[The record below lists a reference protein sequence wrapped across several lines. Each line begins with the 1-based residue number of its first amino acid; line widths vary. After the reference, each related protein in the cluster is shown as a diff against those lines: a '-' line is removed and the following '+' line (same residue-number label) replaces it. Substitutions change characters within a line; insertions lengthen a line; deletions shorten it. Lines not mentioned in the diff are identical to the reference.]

1 MSLSGN
7 ILVLYVISRLGM
19 GNSRSV
25 SWITAV
31 LAIYISQLSFGIINS
46 VEAMLFP
53 RFAGSPLLYLLLFVA
68 LVIFFTFCV
77 CCYIAVEKLLYLAK
91 DNSTPYMGLLLLS
104 ILFFFAAELY
114 ILHTSY
120 SFSTSAL
127 LEKVEKHGA
136 LLFLQI
142 PYCVLCTPTIA
153 YVRVF
158 MRKVSYKSVV
168 QAVRAEK
175 VYIAE
180 AKMRYEQAKAFRHDV
195 KNHLVV
201 LDTLLGSGKLNE
213 SRAYLEKIETVS
225 ESLSFPYQTGNPVVV
240 ILLGEKLNLANGVDV
255 KVSLVLPKSCGI
267 DNVDLCVIFL
277 TRRIMQSKPV
287 NPLMEKSLFALPE
300 NSKEVS
306 IC

>member
-1 MSLSGN
+1 M
-7 ILVLYVISRLGM
+7 LYVISRLGM

-158 MRKVSYKSVV
+158 MRKVSY
-168 QAVRAEK
+168 
-175 VYIAE
+175 
-180 AKMRYEQAKAFRHDV
+180 
-195 KNHLVV
+195 N
-201 LDTLLGSGKLNE
+201 LLFKRSAQ
-213 SRAYLEKIETVS
+213 RRC
-225 ESLSFPYQTGNPVVV
+225 
-240 ILLGEKLNLANGVDV
+240 ILLRQR
-255 KVSLVLPKSCGI
+255 
-267 DNVDLCVIFL
+267 CVMN
-277 TRRIMQSKPV
+277 RQK
-287 NPLMEKSLFALPE
+287 LFAMM
-300 NSKEVS
+300 
-306 IC
+306 